1 MLAMLSCSKKQLALV
16 SLLFFIFYS
25 QQTVIANKKPFGIT
39 VASSRSL
46 LEIESSSRPVDNK
59 VETGQQME
67 DNTSNITNTTANATS
82 GWSIVK
88 EELTYLAGSAP
99 FNSCHASTIVEIE
112 KDNYLVAYF
121 GGSKEGAPDVK
132 IWLQRYSDGC
142 WHPPQVADEQ
152 DGVPMWNPV
161 LFQLPSRE
169 LLLFYKIGQEVQKW
183 SGAMKRSLDGG
194 ISWSQRQQLPPG
206 ILGPIKN
213 KPFLL
218 EDGRLLCGSSVE
230 SWNSWGAWLEVTEDA
245 GRTWRKYGPIYIEG
259 ETLGVIQPVPY
270 RTANGTIRMLL
281 RSFDTIGRVCMAD
294 SADGGVT
301 WSYAHKTALPN
312 PNSGIDGVKMKD
324 GRVLLAYNTF
334 SRSTLKIAVSADDGD
349 SWDEVLTLEETEG
362 MEFSYPAVIQT
373 MDDLIHVT
381 YTYNR
386 TQIKHVVLED
396 SRKKSCCPST

>member
-1 MLAMLSCSKKQLALV
+1 MLTMHSCSKKQPALFA
-16 SLLFFIFYS
+16 LLFFIFYS
-25 QQTVIANKKPFGIT
+25 TQTVIANKKPFHIT

-46 LEIESSSRPVDNK
+46 LEIDSNSRPADDK
-59 VETGQQME
+59 VETGRQME
-67 DNTSNITNTTANATS
+67 DNTHNITNTTANATC
-82 GWSIVK
+82 GWSILK
-88 EELTYLAGSAP
+88 EELTYLDGSAP

-112 KDNYLVAYF
+112 KDKFLVAYF
-121 GGSKEGAPDVK
+121 GGSREGAPDVK
-132 IWLQRYSDGC
+132 IWLQRYSDGY

-230 SWNSWGAWLEVTEDA
+230 SWNSWGAWLEVTKDA

-270 RTANGTIRMLL
+270 QTANGTIRMLL
-281 RSFDTIGRVCMAD
+281 RSFDTIGHVCLAD

-301 WSYAHKTALPN
+301 WSYAHKTGLPN

-324 GRVLLAYNTF
+324 GRVVLAYNTF
-334 SRSTLKIAVSADDGD
+334 SRGTLKIAVSADDGD
-349 SWDEVLTLEETEG
+349 SWDEVMTLEDTKG

-373 MDDLIHVT
+373 MDELVHVT